1 MPAGR
6 AGGRGRGAEDVSV
19 SIQRSRKGLRAAGA
33 AGRNPRP
40 DGVSRRVAAAAH
52 PRRPRTLQSAVPTG
66 WHRRTFEDP
75 GYQEPGGHQYQVG
88 RFIDIEPA
96 RDRRMPRAAVVAG
109 LLVATGAAG
118 AAVAIILA
126 APSEPDPGP
135 VPHPSIGVTA
145 SPTPT
150 NQVLPEQT
158 SVLASVGPTPSVAP
172 SVAPTVAPTV
182 AQTDSAAPA
191 APAVVSPL
199 TAGDPGF
206 GWPST
211 AFGSV
216 PVRG

>member
-1 MPAGR
+1 
-6 AGGRGRGAEDVSV
+6 
-19 SIQRSRKGLRAAGA
+19 
-33 AGRNPRP
+33 
-40 DGVSRRVAAAAH
+40 VSRRVAAAAH

-88 RFIDIEPA
+88 RFIDVEPA
-96 RDRRMPRAAVVAG
+96 RDRQMPRAAVVAG

-126 APSEPDPGP
+126 GSSEPDPGP